1 MFSYNELEQID
12 RFLSTLETCEYMG
25 VAPSFDEETVI
36 DLRNIMGIVQVELRD
51 AIP

>member
-25 VAPSFDEETVI
+25 IPPRFDETTAVE
-36 DLRNIMGIVQVELRD
+36 LRNILGIIQVELRD